1 LFGKMTVGI
10 LTLQKHRSGIWVSE
24 LLQRLSSIAINVELV
39 NIETAIYDPLQL
51 PWKIVVNRV
60 SDAAPPAAVKAT
72 LAVLEA
78 ARLQGIPVV
87 NGTSCFSIGCNKI
100 SHHAVLA
107 SVGLAVPKSRVC
119 RSPADA
125 IESSALLRFPLLW
138 KPNSG
143 GFGAGIVS
151 LPTAERL
158 AELVQHEKLLMPEDG
173 MALLQE
179 QVEPR
184 DGLTYRVWVLAG
196 KVQCA
201 VQVVPGDLGEGSA
214 GSCMCSAVGPQ
225 SWKVPSKIAEG
236 VEAVMRACGADCGS
250 VELLFAD
257 DTAKYGE
264 EPLYFDVNMLSTLPS
279 GDVVGGDPWQALADF
294 VVSRLPPQ

>member
-1 LFGKMTVGI
+1 MTVAI
-10 LTLQKHRSGIWVSE
+10 LTLQKHRGGIWISE
-24 LLQRLSSIAINVELV
+24 LAQRLASVTTAVELV
-39 NIETAIYDPLQL
+39 NIETAVYDPLQL
-51 PWKIVVNRV
+51 PWKLVVNRV

-72 LAVLEA
+72 LAVLES
-78 ARLQGIPVV
+78 ARLQGIPVI
-87 NGTSCFSIGCNKI
+87 NGTSCFAIGCNKI
-100 SHHAVLA
+100 SHHAVVG
-107 SVGLAVPKSRVC
+107 SVGLSVPKSRVC
-119 RSPADA
+119 RSAADA
-125 IESSALLRFPLLW
+125 IESSASLRYPMLW

-158 AELVQHEKLLMPEDG
+158 AELVQQDKLVMPEDG

-179 QVEPR
+179 KVDPR

-201 VQVVPGDLGEGSA
+201 VQVVQGDIGEGSA

-225 SWKVPSKIAEG
+225 SWQVPSKIAEG
-236 VEAVMRACGADCGS
+236 VEAVMQACDADCGS
-250 VELLFAD
+250 VELLFAA
-257 DTAKYGE
+257 DTVKYGE

-294 VVSRLPPQ
+294 VVSRVPS